1 MGHVARVELDFL
13 HGRAVIILYWQDSRH
28 RVSHRE
34 VSILI
39 HAHEKYH
46 WEIVSSSGLQPN
58 SSNTLADVRAS
69 RTSWDPVAGI
79 AGVISLGG
87 WQWILQIFVAGQAL
101 EGQSSSSSLFLVL
114 SIVSH
119 QHHDFF
125 YLILNELKGSSDL
138 ILVSFLGHIL
148 REEIQPLADLC
159 GFLFPD
165 SLL

>member
-1 MGHVARVELDFL
+1 M
-13 HGRAVIILYWQDSRH
+13 
-28 RVSHRE
+28 
-34 VSILI
+34 
-39 HAHEKYH
+39 
-46 WEIVSSSGLQPN
+46 
-58 SSNTLADVRAS
+58 
-69 RTSWDPVAGI
+69 
-79 AGVISLGG
+79 
-87 WQWILQIFVAGQAL
+87 
-101 EGQSSSSSLFLVL
+101 L
-114 SIVSH
+114 SIVGH